1 MKITDI
7 SLQAKNANR
16 VNISVDG
23 KYRFSLDLFQVGDLG
38 IKKDREYSEAEIA
51 AFETEGE
58 FGKLYA
64 RTLEYVLIR
73 PRSVKEVRD
82 YLWKKTL
89 PGKYKSRKTGEIKDR
104 QGVAKEIADRVLER
118 VQQKKYV
125 SDESFTRWWI
135 ENRNQAKGSSL
146 RKLKSE
152 LQAKGIAT
160 SIIDAE
166 LNATDRN
173 DAEELQKVVAKK
185 AKKYDD
191 EQKLMQY
198 LARQGFSYDDI
209 KRVLTGD
216 Q

>member
-23 KYRFSLDLFQVGDLG
+23 KYRFSLDVFQVGELG
-38 IKKDREYSEAEIA
+38 IKRGAEYSEEEITG
-51 AFETEGE
+51 FETESS

-64 RTLEYVLIR
+64 RTLEYCMIR

-89 PGKYKSRKTGEIKDR
+89 ATKYKSRKTGEIKDK
-104 QGVAKEIADRVLER
+104 QGVGKEIADRVLER
-118 VQQKKYV
+118 VEQKGYV
-125 SDESFTRWWI
+125 NDESFTRWWV
-135 ENRNQAKGSSL
+135 ENRKQAKGSSL
-146 RKLKSE
+146 RKLRSE
-152 LQAKGIAT
+152 LQAKGVAST
-160 SIIDAE
+160 IID
-166 LNATDRN
+166 TSFSTSDRN
-173 DAEELQKVVAKK
+173 DHEELQKIIAKK

-209 KRVLTGD
+209 KQALTGD
-216 Q
+216 R

>member
-23 KYRFSLDLFQVGDLG
+23 KYRFSLDVFQVGELG
-38 IKKDREYSEAEIA
+38 IKRGAEYSEAEIA
-51 AFETEGE
+51 SFETESS

-64 RTLEYVLIR
+64 RTLEYCMIR

-89 PGKYKSRKTGEIKDR
+89 ATKYKSSKTGEIKDK

-118 VQQKKYV
+118 VEQKGYV
-125 SDESFTRWWI
+125 NDESFTRWWV

-146 RKLKSE
+146 RKLRSE
-152 LQAKGIAT
+152 LQAKGVAST
-160 SIIDAE
+160 IIDTS
-166 LNATDRN
+166 LSTSDRN
-173 DAEELQKVVAKK
+173 DQEELQKIIAKK

-209 KRVLTGD
+209 KQALTGD
-216 Q
+216 R